1 MSLSPRRVAVA
12 AGALAALLLATAVA
26 VATGWRSTS
35 NANDAGWLDSLED
48 VQGRWV
54 SVAGFAYDGTTPWTV
69 PVTLTVDGTS
79 IGLYADCNH
88 IGATVAVREHRL
100 HADGGVAMTAMGCD
114 PVRHARDAWLA
125 ALIEDHATIQLKGS
139 TEGPMLVLDTN
150 AGWIGFVR
158 TSSSP
163 LPTVTNPD
171 QPVSST
177 PSP

>member
-1 MSLSPRRVAVA
+1 MSLSRRRVAGA

-26 VATGWRSTS
+26 AATGWPSNST
-35 NANDAGWLDSLED
+35 ANDAGWLDSLED
-48 VQGRWV
+48 VQGQWV

-69 PVTLTVDGTS
+69 PVTLTVKDDS
-79 IGLYADCNH
+79 IGLSADCNH
-88 IGATVAVREHRL
+88 IGATVEVREHRL

-114 PVRHARDAWLA
+114 PTRHARDAWLA

-139 TEGPMLVLDTN
+139 TEGPMLMLDTD
-150 AGWIGFVR
+150 AGWIGFIR
-158 TSSSP
+158 TGAGP
-163 LPTVTNPD
+163 LPTVTDPD